1 MKIDKV
7 ELENLE
13 KSIVHENS
21 NRLIVQM
28 TKKKTIR
35 NNSYIAY
42 ANLKRSSNRK
52 NSGFQIKVWI
62 QVQIIIKVEYM
73 IS

>member
-28 TKKKTIR
+28 TKKK
-35 NNSYIAY
+35 
-42 ANLKRSSNRK
+42 L
-52 NSGFQIKVWI
+52 
-62 QVQIIIKVEYM
+62 
-73 IS
+73 